1 MHSCA
6 QNTPALQAKVFSM
19 RTFFAIEACT
29 SEMHLFCSMLMAS
42 EGGGEGG
49 RMKGGGIVR
58 VIGPLCKHP
67 PSNLLL
73 NSAHGFA

>member
-1 MHSCA
+1 
-6 QNTPALQAKVFSM
+6 M
-19 RTFFAIEACT
+19 RTFFAIEARM

-42 EGGGEGG
+42 GWGEWTVG
-49 RMKGGGIVR
+49 

-73 NSAHGFA
+73 SSAQGPCLKNHTLPLQKKKTTQ